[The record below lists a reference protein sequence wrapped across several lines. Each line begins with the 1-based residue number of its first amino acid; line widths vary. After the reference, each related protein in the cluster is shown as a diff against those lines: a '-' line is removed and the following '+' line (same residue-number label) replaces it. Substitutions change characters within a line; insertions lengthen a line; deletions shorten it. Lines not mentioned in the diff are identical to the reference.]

1 MVPVTNFQYQALNLL
16 AEKHLEDPTDRNG
29 SKRIGTAKPAR
40 LRSVTDDSCRVHH
53 QPVMFVGW
61 LYIIYIYIY
70 VYVCI
75 HVYMHSIYIIIYMN
89 S

>member
-53 QPVMFVGW
+53 QPVMFVGG
-61 LYIIYIYIY
+61 LYIIYTCVYIY
-70 VYVCI
+70 MYICIVY
-75 HVYMHSIYIIIYMN
+75 IYMN